1 MTCETHQLKAHI
13 LTHFFQ
19 SRSVQKILKI
29 LREIHFQISRSEA
42 PLVDRL
48 RFKSTRGHQQGHLQN
63 YTRMPVADWSF
74 FSSKNETMIWQAIF
88 KFGVIFLK
96 KSLNQARSK
105 KSV

>member
-13 LTHFFQ
+13 LTHTF
-19 SRSVQKILKI
+19 RVDLYRNCLKK

-48 RFKSTRGHQQGHLQN
+48 RLKSTRGHQQGHLQN

-96 KSLNQARSK
+96 E
-105 KSV
+105 VV